1 MPEGPIGLTEPVG
14 RGRPLPGPKGPEWPE
29 CDEFGPDWREEC
41 GEWLEERMEGLFDAW
56 ETELVR
62 ALDLLLVLLLL
73 LVGKEE
79 EEEVAVLLLESA
91 AVFDEAANAE
101 EVVEEV
107 GVVDVVETPL
117 PVTTRDVLTELTLAV
132 PLITVPGAVPFI
144 EAPVGTVPTGA
155 VPLPPEGIVI
165 FPAPVPFPPAVPE
178 PRLSPV
184 AATPPS
190 APYAAAIS
198 TV

>member
-1 MPEGPIGLTEPVG
+1 MEGPWDECAAGAVASLGL
-14 RGRPLPGPKGPEWPE
+14 L
-29 CDEFGPDWREEC
+29 
-41 GEWLEERMEGLFDAW
+41 
-56 ETELVR
+56 
-62 ALDLLLVLLLL
+62 LLLL
-73 LVGKEE
+73 LVLRMLEE
-79 EEEVAVLLLESA
+79 EEEEAAAVLLDWV

-101 EVVEEV
+101 EVVEE
-107 GVVDVVETPL
+107 GAVVDAVDTPL
-117 PVTTRDVLTELTLAV
+117 PVTPRDVLKELTLAV
-132 PLITVPGAVPFI
+132 PLITVSGAVPFI
-144 EAPVGTVPTGA
+144 EAPVGTVPVGA

-165 FPAPVPFPPAVPE
+165 FPAPVPFPPPVPE